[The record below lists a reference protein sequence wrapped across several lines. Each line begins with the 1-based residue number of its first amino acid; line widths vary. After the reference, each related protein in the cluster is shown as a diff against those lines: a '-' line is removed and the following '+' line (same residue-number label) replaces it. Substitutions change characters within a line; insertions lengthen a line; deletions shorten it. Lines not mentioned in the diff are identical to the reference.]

1 MISARGAA
9 TSVLHR
15 ILSWERSLLGL
26 SLVTLRADWDPFPKG
41 SVLIILYL
49 VYLHLWKIWGL
60 NSFSREFSF

>member
-1 MISARGAA
+1 M
-9 TSVLHR
+9 
-15 ILSWERSLLGL
+15 
-26 SLVTLRADWDPFPKG
+26 TLRADWDPFPKG